1 MIAMKKLKLQ
11 LLLCIYSISLNAQD
25 CSLITLTEIGN
36 PDQCLPFSQWKFEG
50 EAPLNSQVSWTCSS
64 ISSSITIDDEDP
76 LKATITLYEAGV
88 HQVMMSV
95 TLPMAQ
101 NVQRIFQLKLLK
113 LLLQ

>member
-1 MIAMKKLKLQ
+1 MIAMKKLKL
-11 LLLCIYSISLNAQD
+11 LLLLYIYSISLNAGLH
-25 CSLITLTEIGN
+25 LITLTEIGN
-36 PDQCLPFSQWKFEG
+36 PDQCTFFPMEIEG

-95 TLPMAQ
+95 TLPDGSECSED
-101 NVQRIFQLKLLK
+101 FQLKLLK